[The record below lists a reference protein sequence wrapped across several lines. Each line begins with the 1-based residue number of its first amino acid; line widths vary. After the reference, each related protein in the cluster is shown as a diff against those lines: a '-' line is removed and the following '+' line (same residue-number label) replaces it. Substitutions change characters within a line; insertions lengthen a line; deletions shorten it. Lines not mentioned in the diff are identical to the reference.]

1 MRPLKLTLSA
11 FGPYAGTTEIALE
24 TLGTAGLYLITGD
37 TGAGK
42 TTIFDAITYALYD
55 KPSGENRTPA
65 MFRSKYADDKTPTF
79 VEMTFSCAD
88 KVYTV
93 RRNPE
98 YMRKAL
104 RGDKLVKQPPK
115 VELHLPDGRVI
126 DRPKDANAE
135 LESILGLDR
144 SQFTMIA
151 MIAQGEFLKLLMADT
166 KERQEIFRR
175 IFKTGRYETLQLR
188 LKESVNALFR
198 ECEAARASVQ
208 QYIGGISC
216 GEDSLLFEKAEQAK
230 AQKLPFAE
238 TVELLEMLIE
248 QDEKAEAGCAVQLE
262 TLDKRIEAVNKLIG
276 QAASRERMTADLNAN
291 QAEQTAQRE
300 KVKAADAALAA
311 ETAAQPKVDAL
322 RREKTALENEL
333 PRYAEL
339 ENIDKT
345 LRELTRST
353 AKASAALEEQ
363 KQTQEVQRAECERW
377 KQEAASLGNAEAEK
391 QRVLAEQTQQISRK
405 NALAALTEDVSAQ
418 KNCEK
423 QLADAENRLAGLNVQ
438 QEKLTQEIAA
448 ETASLVAAQKK
459 RESGGTLEAE
469 REKQL
474 AAQLREQT
482 RVEELG
488 ALDGLL
494 RECHAAERAV
504 QAAQQDYLTAQ
515 TQAEQAAAA
524 YESLYRAFLDEQ
536 AGVLARELA
545 EGTPCPV
552 CGAVHHPAEAE
563 LKKAKQRSETAQQA
577 SSAKSLAA
585 GTQNAALT
593 EKKQQLLT
601 QMQAFVAE
609 PTYKDADA
617 QLAACTEQARKAHTA
632 AEKALAEL
640 DARIEERKAL
650 DRRIKAQQSGLEAL
664 SAKQETLR
672 GTVMQT
678 QSACSRL
685 HGQQEELAA
694 KVKRA
699 LAETLTECAPENA
712 AEEIASAQQETQ
724 QVLRG
729 LEARLTALDAKIDR
743 RCQLDTL
750 VPQRENALREQE
762 QKMNALR
769 EELARDESRA
779 AALTEQREKLHGALS
794 FPEAAAAEQHRNAL
808 DAQLA
813 AMEKARKQA
822 ENNAA
827 ACRQALV
834 ALEAAAA
841 QLTAQLAQIGE
852 IDAPAQQQ
860 RGNELAAE
868 RLTVLGQQSALRI
881 RLNTN
886 RTALANMRSKSDELG
901 RLEQE
906 YKWLHTLS
914 DTANGSL
921 LGKDKITLETYIQ
934 MTFFD
939 RILQRANVRL
949 LIMSGGQYE
958 LKRRRENDNQRS
970 KTGLE
975 LDVIDHYN
983 GSERSVR
990 SLSGG
995 ESFKASL
1002 SLALGLSD
1010 EVQSAAGGIRLET
1023 MFVDEGFGSLDEESL
1038 SQAIRALSSLSEGNR
1053 LVGIISH
1060 VGELRDKIDRQ
1071 LIVTKDKH
1079 GSGSRVEI
1087 VT

>member
-1 MRPLKLTLSA
+1 M
-11 FGPYAGTTEIALE
+11 
-24 TLGTAGLYLITGD
+24 
-37 TGAGK
+37 
-42 TTIFDAITYALYD
+42 
-55 KPSGENRTPA
+55 
-65 MFRSKYADDKTPTF
+65 
-79 VEMTFSCAD
+79 
-88 KVYTV
+88 
-93 RRNPE
+93 
-98 YMRKAL
+98 
-104 RGDKLVKQPPK
+104 
-115 VELHLPDGRVI
+115 
-126 DRPKDANAE
+126 
-135 LESILGLDR
+135 
-144 SQFTMIA
+144 
-151 MIAQGEFLKLLMADT
+151 
-166 KERQEIFRR
+166 
-175 IFKTGRYETLQLR
+175 
-188 LKESVNALFR
+188 
-198 ECEAARASVQ
+198 
-208 QYIGGISC
+208 
-216 GEDSLLFEKAEQAK
+216 
-230 AQKLPFAE
+230 
-238 TVELLEMLIE
+238 
-248 QDEKAEAGCAVQLE
+248 
-262 TLDKRIEAVNKLIG
+262 
-276 QAASRERMTADLNAN
+276 
-291 QAEQTAQRE
+291 
-300 KVKAADAALAA
+300 
-311 ETAAQPKVDAL
+311 
-322 RREKTALENEL
+322 
-333 PRYAEL
+333 
-339 ENIDKT
+339 
-345 LRELTRST
+345 
-353 AKASAALEEQ
+353 
-363 KQTQEVQRAECERW
+363 QRAECERW

-423 QLADAENRLAGLNVQ
+423 QLADAENRLAGLNAQ

-448 ETASLVAAQKK
+448 ETASLDAAQKK

-488 ALDGLL
+488 ALGGLL

-552 CGAVHHPAEAE
+552 CGAVHHPAPAQTSGHAPTEAE

-609 PTYKDADA
+609 PAYKDADA
-617 QLAACTEQARKAHTA
+617 QLAACTEQARKARTA

-712 AEEIASAQQETQ
+712 AEEIASAQQKTQ

-813 AMEKARKQA
+813 AMENARKQA

-827 ACRQALV
+827 ACRQELV

-841 QLTAQLAQIGE
+841 QMTAQLAQIGE

>member
-1 MRPLKLTLSA
+1 M
-11 FGPYAGTTEIALE
+11 
-24 TLGTAGLYLITGD
+24 
-37 TGAGK
+37 
-42 TTIFDAITYALYD
+42 
-55 KPSGENRTPA
+55 
-65 MFRSKYADDKTPTF
+65 
-79 VEMTFSCAD
+79 
-88 KVYTV
+88 
-93 RRNPE
+93 
-98 YMRKAL
+98 
-104 RGDKLVKQPPK
+104 
-115 VELHLPDGRVI
+115 
-126 DRPKDANAE
+126 
-135 LESILGLDR
+135 
-144 SQFTMIA
+144 
-151 MIAQGEFLKLLMADT
+151 
-166 KERQEIFRR
+166 
-175 IFKTGRYETLQLR
+175 
-188 LKESVNALFR
+188 
-198 ECEAARASVQ
+198 
-208 QYIGGISC
+208 
-216 GEDSLLFEKAEQAK
+216 
-230 AQKLPFAE
+230 
-238 TVELLEMLIE
+238 
-248 QDEKAEAGCAVQLE
+248 
-262 TLDKRIEAVNKLIG
+262 
-276 QAASRERMTADLNAN
+276 
-291 QAEQTAQRE
+291 
-300 KVKAADAALAA
+300 
-311 ETAAQPKVDAL
+311 
-322 RREKTALENEL
+322 
-333 PRYAEL
+333 
-339 ENIDKT
+339 
-345 LRELTRST
+345 
-353 AKASAALEEQ
+353 
-363 KQTQEVQRAECERW
+363 
-377 KQEAASLGNAEAEK
+377 
-391 QRVLAEQTQQISRK
+391 
-405 NALAALTEDVSAQ
+405 
-418 KNCEK
+418 
-423 QLADAENRLAGLNVQ
+423 
-438 QEKLTQEIAA
+438 
-448 ETASLVAAQKK
+448 
-459 RESGGTLEAE
+459 
-469 REKQL
+469 
-474 AAQLREQT
+474 
-482 RVEELG
+482 
-488 ALDGLL
+488 
-494 RECHAAERAV
+494 
-504 QAAQQDYLTAQ
+504 
-515 TQAEQAAAA
+515 
-524 YESLYRAFLDEQ
+524 
-536 AGVLARELA
+536 LARELA

-552 CGAVHHPAEAE
+552 CGAVHHPAPAQTSGHAPTEAE

-609 PTYKDADA
+609 PAYKDADA
-617 QLAACTEQARKAHTA
+617 QLAACTEQARKARTA

-699 LAETLTECAPENA
+699 LAETLTGCAPENA

-813 AMEKARKQA
+813 AMENARKQA

-939 RILQRANVRL
+939 RILRRANVRL